1 VSQPKQPPGKSS
13 IPDVDTPATE
23 LRLAA
28 PGRVENGG
36 PPGGRYTPGV
46 ASNPE
51 PALRVPSTKGVTVA
65 VHDLGGDGP
74 PLLVAHANGF
84 CGGAY
89 GPLARELA
97 GHRQVWALDFR
108 GQGQSTPPEDLDFD
122 WAGLADDVLAV
133 VDALGGGPLD
143 VLGHSMGGAGLLR
156 AEVQRPGTIRRAYLY
171 EPIVLPAGLGELT
184 TGGNVMADGARR
196 RRETFP
202 SRAHAAWSYAR
213 RPPLGF
219 LRADALAAYVEFGFE
234 ELEDGTARLRCRGEH
249 EARMFEASGTI
260 TTDDAADVALPVT
273 VALGDL
279 EEGWGGPA
287 RFAPAIAEALPN
299 GRLSEHPLLGHFGP
313 LENPPVIAA
322 DVLASLDG

>member
-1 VSQPKQPPGKSS
+1 M
-13 IPDVDTPATE
+13 
-23 LRLAA
+23 
-28 PGRVENGG
+28 
-36 PPGGRYTPGV
+36 

-51 PALRVPSTKGVTVA
+51 PAFRVDSSRGVSVA
-65 VHDLGGDGP
+65 VHDLGGEGD

-97 GHRQVWALDFR
+97 PHRHVWALDFR

-133 VDALGGGPLD
+133 VDALGGGPID
-143 VLGHSMGGAGLLR
+143 VIGHSMGGAGLLR
-156 AEVQRPGTIRRAYLY
+156 AEVHHPGTIRRAYLY
-171 EPIVLPAGLGELT
+171 EPIVFPVGQGHVSA
-184 TGGNVMADGARR
+184 GGNVMADGARR
-196 RRETFP
+196 RRETFA
-202 SRAHAAWSYAR
+202 SRAQAVWSYAR
-213 RPPLGF
+213 RPPLGY
-219 LRADALAAYVEFGFE
+219 LRADALAAYVEHGFE

-260 TTDDAADVALPVT
+260 TTDDAKAVTVPVT
-273 VALGDL
+273 VAVGAL

-287 RFAPAIAEALPN
+287 QFAPAVAEALPN
-299 GRLSEHPLLGHFGP
+299 GRLSPHPLLGHFGP

-322 DVLASLDG
+322 DVMATIEP

>member
-1 VSQPKQPPGKSS
+1 LVQFRR
-13 IPDVDTPATE
+13 ATS
-23 LRLAA
+23 
-28 PGRVENGG
+28 
-36 PPGGRYTPGV
+36 GRYNAGV

-51 PALRVPSTKGVTVA
+51 PALRLPSSRGVTVA

-89 GPLARELA
+89 GPLAWELA
-97 GHRQVWALDFR
+97 GHRHVWALDFR

-122 WAGLADDVLAV
+122 WTGLADDVGV
-133 VDALGGGPLD
+133 TVEALGGGPID
-143 VLGHSMGGAGLLR
+143 VIGHSMGGAGLLR
-156 AEVQRPGTIRRAYLY
+156 AEVERPGTIRRAYLY
-171 EPIVLPAGLGELT
+171 EPIVFPSGMGHVSA
-184 TGGNVMADGARR
+184 GGNVMADGARK
-196 RRETFP
+196 RRETFS
-202 SRAHAAWSYAR
+202 SRAEAAWTYAR
-213 RPPLGF
+213 KPSLGY
-219 LRADALAAYVEFGFE
+219 LRADALAAYVEYGFE
-234 ELEDGTARLRCRGEH
+234 EMEDGSARLRCRAEH

-260 TTDDAADVALPVT
+260 TTEDASAVTVPVT
-273 VALGDL
+273 VGVGAL

-322 DVLASLDG
+322 DVLATLEG